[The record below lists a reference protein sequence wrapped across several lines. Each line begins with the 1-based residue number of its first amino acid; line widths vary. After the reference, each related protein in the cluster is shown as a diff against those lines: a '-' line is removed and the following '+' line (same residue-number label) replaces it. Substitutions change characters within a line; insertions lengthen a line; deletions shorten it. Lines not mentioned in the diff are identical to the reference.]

1 MTLQLDFGNIGE
13 HERAIVNEV
22 LLKGMV
28 STSTPQ
34 VTEFEQKLAGY
45 LGMPDAV
52 ATNAC
57 TSALH
62 LALLVCDIGPGDEVI
77 VPATTFVSTANAVC
91 HSGAKPVFVD
101 VDRDT
106 WTIDPE
112 LVEEAITLNT
122 KAIIPVHLYGNPC
135 DMGALYE
142 IAKNHWLYIIED
154 AAESLGATYR
164 GRQTGT
170 IGDVGCFSFNGNKTI
185 TTGGGGLLVSNDP
198 EKMFM
203 ARRLSLQGKD
213 IYGNQVDIGYN
224 YKMTG
229 LSASL
234 GLAQFDRLQG
244 FLEKKKAFWLYYN
257 TYLRAINKDIIF
269 QIPSAFS
276 MPSWWFTACLFKGD
290 AEDIQK
296 RLSALAIPTRR
307 VFEPVPYMLP
317 YREQGDYP
325 NASYLYQHGLCLPCS
340 TVNSIE
346 DIERVC
352 REIIDIV

>member
-1 MTLQLDFGNIGE
+1 M
-13 HERAIVNEV
+13 VNDA

-28 STSTPQ
+28 STATPQ

-52 ATNAC
+52 ATNSC
-57 TSALH
+57 TAALH
-62 LALLVCDIGPGDEVI
+62 LALLVCGIGPGDEVI
-77 VPATTFVSTANAVC
+77 VPATTFVATANAVC
-91 HSGAKPVFVD
+91 HSGAKPIFVD
-101 VDRDT
+101 VDLET

-122 KAIIPVHLYGNPC
+122 KAIIPVHLCGNPC

-142 IAKNHWLYIIED
+142 IAKKYSLYIIED
-154 AAESLGATYR
+154 AAESLGATYQD
-164 GRQTGT
+164 RQTGT
-170 IGDVGCFSFNGNKTI
+170 IGDVGCFSFNGNKTM
-185 TTGGGGLLVSNDP
+185 TTSGGGLLVSNDP
-198 EKMFM
+198 EKLFT
-203 ARRLSLQGKD
+203 ARCLSIQGHTP
-213 IYGNQVDIGYN
+213 YGQQLIGYN
-224 YKMTG
+224 YRMTG

-244 FLEKKKAFWLYYN
+244 FLDKKKAFRFHYSNSLDVVFQ
-257 TYLRAINKDIIF
+257 RASRNSD
-269 QIPSAFS
+269 
-276 MPSWWFTACLFKGD
+276 PSWWFTACLFKGD

-307 VFEPVPYMLP
+307 VFEPIPYMLP

-340 TVNSIE
+340 TLNTVD
-346 DIERVC
+346 DIDRVC
-352 REIIDIV
+352 EGIREIEK

>member
-13 HERAIVNEV
+13 HERAIVNEA
-22 LLKGMV
+22 LLEGMV

-198 EKMFM
+198 DKILT

-229 LSASL
+229 LAASL
-234 GLAQFDRLQG
+234 GLGQFDRLQG
-244 FLEKKKAFWLYYN
+244 FIDKKKAFRFYYAN
-257 TYLRAINKDIIF
+257 SLDIVF
-269 QIPSAFS
+269 QKATRNSD
-276 MPSWWFTACLFKGD
+276 PSWWFTACLFEGN

-307 VFEPVPYMLP
+307 AFEPIPYMLP
-317 YREQGDYP
+317 YRNGKDYP
-325 NASYLYQHGLCLPCS
+325 NASHLYQHGLCLPCA
-340 TVNSIE
+340 TVNNLE
-346 DIERVC
+346 DIERAC
-352 REIIDIV
+352 EGIRGIM